1 MVRYQQLE
9 RDPATRDL
17 FKKRITTLK
26 GFRQIFESSYLL
38 ALDTEHVAI
47 KSERD
52 RVLHQVGLAFTKT
65 LKSRH
70 PACPGRE
77 PGLLKPRRRLRY
89 FFEDNNMEGLTL
101 NVNTSKELGD
111 DVLRV
116 GRRVGGRV
124 GYLKGMPTRRLHRF
138 GVENS
143 LDIEDLEPSIVEFL
157 QDLAKGKHLVLIGF
171 GMEAE
176 WTYLSTNFPAAIPFF
191 SAWIDL
197 RDIVVDIASS
207 PTVCS
212 PSLFTLIKLFGYFW
226 QDVKPGRA
234 SADNAGDDVV
244 TILALAHALLD
255 EKNHEMLRFEH
266 ECFRIS
272 CSGRIGSFYDASECF
287 TATVRTEGKLPL
299 RLSSRFKLARQF
311 FDFHPM
317 GTALMSSE
325 MGLVAFRS
333 QYGVDRFIG
342 CVDGMVLHTGET
354 LSAQR
359 YIHANP
365 NTPEAEKLKE
375 EKRMMR
381 RIKKEACDEEVVELG
396 DLFS

>member
-26 GFRQIFESSYLL
+26 GFRQIFENSYLL

-47 KSERD
+47 TSERD

-70 PACPGRE
+70 SACPGRE
-77 PGLLKPRRRLRY
+77 PGLIKPRRRLRY

-101 NVNTSKELGD
+101 NVNTINELGD

-124 GYLKGMPTRRLHRF
+124 DYLKGMPTRRAHRF
-138 GVENS
+138 GVEKS
-143 LDIEDLEPSIVEFL
+143 LDIEHLEPSIVDFL
-157 QDLAKGKHLVLIGF
+157 QDLPKDKHLVLIGF

-197 RDIVVDIASS
+197 RDIVVDIVSS
-207 PTVCS
+207 STVCS
-212 PSLFTLIKLFGYFW
+212 PSLFTLIKCFGYFW

-234 SADNAGDDVV
+234 SADNAGDDVI
-244 TILALAHALLD
+244 TTFALAHALLD
-255 EKNHEMLRFEH
+255 DKNHEMLRFEH

-311 FDFHPM
+311 LDFHPI

-333 QYGVDRFIG
+333 QDDLDCFIG

-365 NTPEAEKLKE
+365 NTPEVEKLKE
-375 EKRMMR
+375 EKRRMR
-381 RIKKEACDEEVVELG
+381 NAKKEACDEEVVELG

>member
-38 ALDTEHVAI
+38 ALDTEHVPI
-47 KSERD
+47 TSERD

-65 LKSRH
+65 LTSRH

-116 GRRVGGRV
+116 GGFR
-124 GYLKGMPTRRLHRF
+124 GMPVRRSHRF
-138 GVENS
+138 GEQKTV
-143 LDIEDLEPSIVEFL
+143 DIEDLEPFIVKFL
-157 QDLAKGKHLVLIGF
+157 QGLPKDKHLVLIGF

-176 WTYLSTNFPAAIPFF
+176 WTYLSTNFPAVIPFF

-197 RDIVVDIASS
+197 RDIVVDTASS
-207 PTVCS
+207 PSVCS

-255 EKNHEMLRFEH
+255 EKNHETLRFEH

-272 CSGRIGSFYDASECF
+272 RSGKIGSFYDASECF

-317 GTALMSSE
+317 GTTLMSSE
-325 MGLVAFRS
+325 IGL
-333 QYGVDRFIG
+333 
-342 CVDGMVLHTGET
+342 
-354 LSAQR
+354 
-359 YIHANP
+359 
-365 NTPEAEKLKE
+365 
-375 EKRMMR
+375 
-381 RIKKEACDEEVVELG
+381 
-396 DLFS
+396 

>member
-1 MVRYQQLE
+1 MVRHQQLE
-9 RDPATRDL
+9 RDPATRNL

-26 GFRQIFESSYLL
+26 GFRQIFEHSYLL

-47 KSERD
+47 TSERD

-77 PGLLKPRRRLRY
+77 PGLIKPRRRLRY

-124 GYLKGMPTRRLHRF
+124 GGRVGYLKGMPTRRPHRF
-138 GVENS
+138 GVEKS
-143 LDIEDLEPSIVEFL
+143 LDIEDVEPFIEDFL
-157 QDLAKGKHLVLIGF
+157 QELPKDKHLVLIGF

-176 WTYLSTNFPAAIPFF
+176 WTYLSTNSPAAIPFF

-207 PTVCS
+207 STVCS

-234 SADNAGDDVV
+234 LSRQCWRRCRHNLGTGA
-244 TILALAHALLD
+244 
-255 EKNHEMLRFEH
+255 
-266 ECFRIS
+266 
-272 CSGRIGSFYDASECF
+272 CS
-287 TATVRTEGKLPL
+287 P
-299 RLSSRFKLARQF
+299 
-311 FDFHPM
+311 
-317 GTALMSSE
+317 
-325 MGLVAFRS
+325 
-333 QYGVDRFIG
+333 
-342 CVDGMVLHTGET
+342 
-354 LSAQR
+354 
-359 YIHANP
+359 
-365 NTPEAEKLKE
+365 
-375 EKRMMR
+375 
-381 RIKKEACDEEVVELG
+381 
-396 DLFS
+396 

>member
-1 MVRYQQLE
+1 MVRHQQLE
-9 RDPATRDL
+9 RDPATRNL

-26 GFRQIFESSYLL
+26 GFRQIFEHSYLL

-47 KSERD
+47 TSERD

-77 PGLLKPRRRLRY
+77 PGLIKPRRRLRY

-124 GYLKGMPTRRLHRF
+124 GGRVGYLKGMPTRRPHRF
-138 GVENS
+138 GVEKS
-143 LDIEDLEPSIVEFL
+143 LDIEDVEPFIEDFL
-157 QDLAKGKHLVLIGF
+157 QELPKDKHLVLIGF

-176 WTYLSTNFPAAIPFF
+176 WTYLSTNSPAAIPFF

-207 PTVCS
+207 STMSSQGEP
-212 PSLFTLIKLFGYFW
+212 
-226 QDVKPGRA
+226 

-272 CSGRIGSFYDASECF
+272 CSGRIGSFYDASKCF
-287 TATVRTEGKLPL
+287 IATVRTEGNLPL

-333 QYGVDRFIG
+333 QDGVDRFIG

-365 NTPEAEKLKE
+365 NTPEDEKLKE
-375 EKRMMR
+375 EKCMMR
-381 RIKKEACDEEVVELG
+381 RIKKEACEEEVVELG

>member
-47 KSERD
+47 TSERD

-77 PGLLKPRRRLRY
+77 PGLLKPRRRVRY

-138 GVENS
+138 GVEKS

-157 QDLAKGKHLVLIGF
+157 QDLPKGKHLVLIGF

-191 SAWIDL
+191 SAWVDL

-244 TILALAHALLD
+244 TTFALAHALLD
-255 EKNHEMLRFEH
+255 EKNHETLRFEH

-272 CSGRIGSFYDASECF
+272 RSGRIGSFHDASECF
-287 TATVRTEGKLPL
+287 TATVRTGGTLPL

-311 FDFHPM
+311 FDFNPI

-333 QYGVDRFIG
+333 QDDLDCFIG

-365 NTPEAEKLKE
+365 NTPEGEKLKE

-381 RIKKEACDEEVVELG
+381 KIKKEACDEEVVELG
-396 DLFS
+396 DIFS

>member
-26 GFRQIFESSYLL
+26 EFRQIFESSYLL
-38 ALDTEHVAI
+38 ALDTEHFAI
-47 KSERD
+47 TSERD

-70 PACPGRE
+70 SACPGRE
-77 PGLLKPRRRLRY
+77 PGLIKPRRRLRY

-101 NVNTSKELGD
+101 NVTTSKELGD

-124 GYLKGMPTRRLHRF
+124 GCLKGMPTRRPHRF
-138 GVENS
+138 GVEKS
-143 LDIEDLEPSIVEFL
+143 LDIEDLEPSIVKFL
-157 QDLAKGKHLVLIGF
+157 QDLPKDKNLVLIGF

-176 WTYLSTNFPAAIPFF
+176 WTYLSTNFSAAVPFF

-207 PTVCS
+207 STVCS
-212 PSLFTLIKLFGYFW
+212 PSLFTLVKRFGYFW

-244 TILALAHALLD
+244 ATFALAHALLD
-255 EKNHEMLRFEH
+255 EKNHETLRFEH

-272 CSGRIGSFYDASECF
+272 RSGRIGSFYDTSECF
-287 TATVRTEGKLPL
+287 TAIVKTEGKLPL
-299 RLSSRFKLARQF
+299 RLSSSFRLVRQF
-311 FDFHPM
+311 FDFHPI

-325 MGLVAFRS
+325 MGLVTFRS
-333 QYGVDRFIG
+333 QDDLDRFLG
-342 CVDGMVLHTGET
+342 CVDRMVLHTGET

-365 NTPEAEKLKE
+365 NTLEDEKLKE